1 MASPRLSIIVANFNK
16 RAYVEATLRSALA
29 QGGDTQVIVV
39 DDASTDDSLS
49 IIRGMAASDPRIE
62 VVSLPE
68 NRGQSYCEN
77 RGLERAQGD
86 YVIYLDSDDCLAPGC
101 GARRMASAD
110 RDADADMWIFPM
122 ATFATVPEEAT
133 PAWTPRDTDH
143 LRRVLAHRLDWQLMQ
158 TLWRT
163 SFLRSFGAFD
173 EDFMRMTDVVLHT
186 RAILAGAR
194 IRCYPHEVPDCYY
207 RIDDARLT
215 FSPERLARRRV
226 AAAIQYQRTFE
237 PLVPP
242 SYRRFLSGTL
252 LANMYWVLHQHRVGR
267 LDRALARELCGDL
280 IEACPSATHRLV
292 LRTFCAANLSS
303 PIHLPGVA
311 WLARTIAGV

>member
-1 MASPRLSIIVANFNK
+1 MARPRLSIIVANFNK
-16 RAYVEATLRSALA
+16 SAYVEATLRSALA
-29 QGGDTQVIVV
+29 QGADTQVVVV

-49 IIRGMAASDPRIE
+49 IIRGMAASDPRID
-62 VVSLPE
+62 VVALPE
-68 NRGQSYCEN
+68 NRGQSFCEN
-77 RGLERAQGD
+77 RGLERVTGD
-86 YVIYLDSDDCLAPGC
+86 YVIYLDSDDSLAEGC
-101 GARRMASAD
+101 GARRMTIAE
-110 RDADADMWIFPM
+110 RDPDADMWIFPM
-122 ATFATVPEEAT
+122 STFTTVPEEAT

-173 EDFMRMTDVVLHT
+173 ESFMRMTDVVLHT

-194 IRCYPHEVPDCYY
+194 IRCYPDEAPDCFY

-215 FSPERLARRRV
+215 FSPERLAKRRV
-226 AAAIQYQRTFE
+226 AAAIQYQRTFA

-242 SYRRFLSGTL
+242 SYRRYLSGTL
-252 LANMYWVLHQHRVGR
+252 LANMYWVLHQHRLGR
-267 LDRALARELCGDL
+267 IDRPLARDLCREL
-280 IEACPSATHRLV
+280 IAACPSAAHRLV
-292 LRTFCAANLSS
+292 LRSFRDVNLAS

-311 WLARTIAGV
+311 WLARTTMAV